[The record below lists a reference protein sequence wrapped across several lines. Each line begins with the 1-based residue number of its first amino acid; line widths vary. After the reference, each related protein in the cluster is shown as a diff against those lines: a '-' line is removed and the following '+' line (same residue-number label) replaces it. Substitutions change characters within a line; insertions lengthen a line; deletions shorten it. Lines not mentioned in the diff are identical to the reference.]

1 MTIEITSP
9 AELSAAV
16 GRSATG
22 EWFTVTQDRID
33 LFADATNDHQW
44 IHTDPAR
51 AASGP
56 FGATVAHGF
65 LTLSLLPAL
74 TDGLLTVGG
83 TGMLVNYGLD
93 RVRFVSPVRAGSRV
107 RATTTVVSVEP
118 SSLGM
123 RVTSDVVVEVEG
135 APKPAVIA
143 RTITLI
149 APVG

>member
-9 AELSAAV
+9 ADLPTAV

-22 EWFTVTQDRID
+22 EWFAVTQDRID
-33 LFADATNDHQW
+33 VFADATDDHQW

-74 TDGLLTVGG
+74 TDGLLAVGG

-118 SSLGM
+118 SSLGA

-135 APKPAVIA
+135 VDKPAVIA
-143 RTITLI
+143 RTIVLI
-149 APVG
+149 APAA